1 MQVQGLSVYD
11 GGESRPA
18 LPVEIAGLSTT
29 PNFQENLTFSN

>member
-18 LPVEIAGLSTT
+18 LPVEIAGFST